1 MRQVED
7 YKRKLLV
14 VIDESPECDKA
25 VAFAAYRVR
34 RTGGTVVFLA
44 VIDSAD
50 FQHFLGVEEVMRAE
64 AVEDAEQRLDTHIAR
79 VRAVSPEIVVETV
92 MREGRPADAVEALIA
107 ADREIAI
114 LVLAGSVLGE
124 GQGELVPTF
133 AARAGS
139 GALHIP
145 VTIVPGTMTDAEIEA
160 VC

>member
-7 YKRKLLV
+7 YKRKFLV
-14 VIDESPECDKA
+14 VVDESPECDKA

-44 VIDSAD
+44 VIDSGD
-50 FQHFLGVEEVMRAE
+50 FQAFLGVEEVMRAE
-64 AVEDAEQRLDTHIAR
+64 AVEDAEQRLDAHMAR
-79 VRAVSPEIVVETV
+79 VRAISPDIVVETV
-92 MREGRPADAVEALIA
+92 LREGRPADAVEALIA
-107 ADREIAI
+107 ADKDVAI
-114 LVLAGSVLGE
+114 LVLAGSAAGDA
-124 GQGELVPTF
+124 QGELVQTF